1 MKESNFIYLKD
12 QYSILFNIGHSAE
25 FNLYKDPV
33 TSLFKLRQFGEKLT
47 ELLFDE
53 HFIEFPYDNTFHS
66 RLKTLQY
73 ENVLPERVKDLLFTL
88 KNKGNKAVHDNAGTE
103 DDAKSVLF
111 STFKIAKWFYTT
123 YADSAGDISD
133 LKFSL
138 PEEIDTIQVLSQL
151 ENDYKKLEQKLK
163 EVLSQREIKQQPT
176 KEREVILERSNQA
189 ASKIEMSE
197 AETRALIDAQL
208 SLAGWEADTNVLN
221 YKTNK
226 TLPQKGRN
234 IAIAE
239 WSTQGKW
246 ADYALFIG
254 TDLYGIVEAK
264 KYANDIS
271 TDLTQ
276 SKAYSE
282 LAEAKNNAKLI
293 GNWNRYNVPFLFSC
307 NGRPYLEQIKT
318 KSGIWFLDVRN
329 ERNRARSLRG
339 WFSPAGLKEL
349 VDQNIEDSNLKLVDA
364 ETDYLQNK
372 NGLGLRDYQIEAIKA
387 VENKIASE
395 VQDRRALL
403 AMATGTGKTRTIM
416 GLCYRLIK
424 ANRFR
429 RILFLVDR
437 RLLATQSI
445 DAFKDNKIEDLN
457 TFSETYMV
465 EGLKDTVPDLE
476 TRLHFSTVQ
485 GMVKR
490 LFYSENDEG
499 KLPIDT
505 YDCIIVDEAHRGYL
519 QDKEMDDEEL
529 NFKDQ
534 KDYVSKYRMVLD
546 YFDAYTVGLTA
557 TPALHTKEIFG
568 APVYTYSYREAV
580 IDGFLIDHDP
590 PYIIK
595 TKLSEEGIVWGKGEK
610 PKAYSKENNE
620 IIDLDELEDELSI
633 DIAGFNKMVITESF
647 NRTVVKELVKEIDPE
662 GEEKTLIFAA
672 KDEHAD
678 RLVEYLKEEY
688 ANIGVDVPDEAI
700 VKITGKSYNPQ
711 ELVTRYKNEKYP
723 NIAVT
728 VDLLSTGIDVPSISN
743 IVFLRRIRSRILYE
757 QMLGRATRRCDEI
770 GKEIFRIFDA
780 VRVYETL
787 EDYTSMKPVVPNPK
801 TSFTQLV
808 EELPEIAS
816 NERAQKQ
823 LDQIIAK
830 LQRKKNKIH
839 GKNLERFQYG
849 AKGKDPD
856 SFIGM
861 LREMSSSDASHHL
874 REYKG
879 LWKLLDELKPVAPV
893 QYVSDHKDEYITTER
908 GYGKGQKPEDYLEEF
923 QRFIKENQNK
933 IAALQIICTRP
944 KELDRESLKELKM
957 ILDSNGFNARTLNSA
972 WKDSRN
978 ENIAADIISYI
989 RTLAIGSHLVSLEER
1004 ITLAID
1010 KVREMKQWNKIQLKW
1025 INRFEMQLLKETIIR
1040 KEDLDKAP
1048 FNEAGG
1054 FKRLNLMFENNLTEV
1069 LDTINHNLYS
1079 ELA

>member
-1 MKESNFIYLKD
+1 MSSSNFTYLKD
-12 QYSILFNIGHSAE
+12 EFSILFNIGQSAE

-47 ELLFDE
+47 ELLFEE
-53 HFIEFPYDNTFHS
+53 HYLEFPYENTFHN

-73 ENVLPERVKDLLFTL
+73 ENVLPDRVKDLLFTL
-88 KNKGNKAVHDNAGTE
+88 KNKGNKAVHDNAGSV
-103 DDAKSVLF
+103 DDAKSILF

-123 YADSAGDISD
+123 YSDSTDDISD

-138 PEEIDTIQVLSQL
+138 PEDVDTVQVLTQL
-151 ENDYKKLEQKLK
+151 ESDYKELEQKFEEL
-163 EVLSQREIKQQPT
+163 LAQREIKEQPIEEK
-176 KEREVILERSNQA
+176 KEILQRSEKA
-189 ASKIEMSE
+189 ASKIEMTE
-197 AETRALIDAQL
+197 AETRELIDEQL
-208 SLAGWEADTNVLN
+208 RLAGWEVETNVLN
-221 YKTNK
+221 YKKNK
-226 TLPQKGRN
+226 TLPKKGRN
-234 IAIAE
+234 MAIAE

-254 TDLYGIVEAK
+254 TQLHGIVEAK

-276 SKAYSE
+276 AKVYSE
-282 LAEAKNNAKLI
+282 LAEESHDAKLI
-293 GNWNRYNVPFLFSC
+293 GKWNRYNVPFLFAT

-329 ERNRARSLRG
+329 ERNRSRPLRG
-339 WFSPAGLKEL
+339 WFSPEGLKEL
-349 VDQNIEDSNLKLVDA
+349 IEQDVEESNQKLVDA
-364 ETDYLQNK
+364 ETEYLQNK
-372 NGLGLRDYQIEAIKA
+372 NGLSLRDYQIDAIKA
-387 VENKIASE
+387 VENKIATE
-395 VQDRRALL
+395 TEDRRALL

-437 RLLATQSI
+437 RLLAIQSI
-445 DAFKDNKIEDLN
+445 DAFKDNKVEDLN
-457 TFSETYMV
+457 TFSETYKV
-465 EGLKDTVPDLE
+465 EGLKDTIPDLE
-476 TRLHFSTVQ
+476 TRLHFATVQ

-490 LFYSENDEG
+490 LFYSENDES

-546 YFDAYTVGLTA
+546 YFDAYSVGLTA

-595 TKLSEEGIVWGKGEK
+595 TKLSEEGIVWNKGDK
-610 PKAYSKENNE
+610 PKAYDKEVND
-620 IIDLDELEDELSI
+620 IIELAELDDELSI

-688 ANIGVDVPDEAI
+688 ENIGVDVPDEAI

-728 VDLLSTGIDVPSISN
+728 VDLLSTGIDVPPISN
-743 IVFLRRIRSRILYE
+743 LVFLRRIRSRILYE

-770 GKEIFRIFDA
+770 GKESFRIFDA

-787 EDYTSMKPVVPNPK
+787 EDYTSMKPVAPNPK
-801 TSFTQLV
+801 TTFTQLV
-808 EELPEIAS
+808 EELPEIGS

-830 LQRKKNKIH
+830 LQRKKNRIQGNNQEK
-839 GKNLERFQYG
+839 FQY
-849 AKGKDPD
+849 AAQGKDPE
-856 SFIGM
+856 SFINM
-861 LREMSSSDASHHL
+861 LKDTSSSEAPDKL
-874 REYKG
+874 IQYTG
-879 LWKLLDELKPVAPV
+879 LWKFLDEMKSTPAV
-893 QYVSDHKDEYITTER
+893 QYVSDHQDEYLSTER
-908 GYGKGQKPEDYLEEF
+908 GYGKGQKPEDYLESF
-923 QRFIKENQNK
+923 KRFIQENQNQ

-944 KELDRESLKELKM
+944 KELDRESLKELKLK
-957 ILDSNGFNARTLNSA
+957 LDEEGFNTRALNSA
-972 WKDSRN
+972 WKDAKN

-989 RTLAIGSHLVSLEER
+989 RTLAIGSHLVSHEDR
-1004 ITLAID
+1004 IVKAVN
-1010 KVREMKQWNKIQLKW
+1010 KVRNMKDWNKIQIKW
-1025 INRFEMQLLKETIIR
+1025 IDRFEKQLLKETVIR
-1040 KEDLDKAP
+1040 KEDLDKDP
-1048 FNEAGG
+1048 FDEAGG
-1054 FKRLNLMFENNLTEV
+1054 FKRLDKIFEHQLNDVIE
-1069 LDTINHNLYS
+1069 TINEELYTQ
-1079 ELA
+1079 LA